1 MEDMVTMAVTMAG
14 TKVTSIMAKID
25 RRKARGYEMQ
35 ATPMRHE
42 RRFLRSVAEHG
53 LPLQH

>member
-1 MEDMVTMAVTMAG
+1 MEDMVTMAG

-25 RRKARGYEMQ
+25 KRKAWGYEMQ

-42 RRFLRSVAEHG
+42 RRFLRSVTEHG